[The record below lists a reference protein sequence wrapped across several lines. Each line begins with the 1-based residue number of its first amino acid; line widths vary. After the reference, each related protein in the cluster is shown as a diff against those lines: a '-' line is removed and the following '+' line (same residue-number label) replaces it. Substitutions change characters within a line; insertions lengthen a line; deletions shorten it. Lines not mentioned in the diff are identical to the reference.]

1 MNIEDYVVAEVV
13 DTLYQANTTLLGIT
27 GLDSQEEIEKKCKEN
42 STAINRRIQRAI
54 ILLTEKDE

>member
-1 MNIEDYVVAEVV
+1 MNIEEYVVAEVV
-13 DTLYQANTTLLGIT
+13 DTLYQANATLLGIT
-27 GLDSQEEIEKKCKEN
+27 GSDSQEGIEKKCKEN